1 MMSLQEQNQIINTT
15 ALKSKKKKCIFGTSA
30 NPPTKAHRNIITFL
44 ASLNEFDEILV
55 LPVFEHMF
63 EQKRC
68 DSKGNMSVNVS
79 SFEDRLAMAQLN
91 FSCISTSVV
100 VSDMER
106 QCFYHSMKENGQKR
120 QRAGTAE
127 LLDFMK
133 MNDKICG
140 DIVEYCLV
148 LGSDTFI
155 DLMDYKW
162 ERSKDVI
169 DNVEGRFL
177 VISRQLKFP
186 GEQVLHHEL
195 LEKKVDL
202 LNQNFY
208 GFNKPNARVF
218 NVPDV
223 NGVSSTDARLTVNEA
238 VLKQI
243 LEPAI
248 FRYVKQNK
256 LYAFSSV
263 GGALP

>member
-1 MMSLQEQNQIINTT
+1 MNLQDNHINSG
-15 ALKSKKKKCIFGTSA
+15 ARKSKKKKCIFGTSA
-30 NPPTKAHRNIITFL
+30 NPPTKAHRNIIAFL
-44 ASLNEFDEILV
+44 ASLHEFDEILV
-55 LPVFEHMF
+55 LPVYEHMF

-68 DSKGNMSVNVS
+68 DSMGKMSVNNS

-91 FSCISTSVV
+91 FSSISTSIV

-106 QCFYHSMKENGQKR
+106 QCCYHAMKENGQNG

-133 MNDKICG
+133 TNDKISG
-140 DIVEYCLV
+140 DVVEYSLA

-155 DLMDYKW
+155 DLMDHKW
-162 ERSKDVI
+162 KRSKDVI
-169 DNVEGRFL
+169 DNVEGRLF

-186 GEQVLHHEL
+186 GEQVLYHEQ

-202 LNQNFY
+202 LNQNFCT
-208 GFNKPNARVF
+208 FNKPRARVF
-218 NVPDV
+218 YIPDIT
-223 NGVSSTDARLTVNEA
+223 GVSSTDARLTVNEA
-238 VLKQI
+238 TLNQI

-248 FRYVKQNK
+248 LRYIKLNK

-263 GGALP
+263 GEA

>member
-120 QRAGTAE
+120 QRAG
-127 LLDFMK
+127 
-133 MNDKICG
+133 

-218 NVPDV
+218 NVPDI

>member
-1 MMSLQEQNQIINTT
+1 MMSLQENQLNTT

-30 NPPTKAHRNIITFL
+30 NPPTKAHRNIIAFL

-55 LPVFEHMF
+55 LPVYEHMF
-63 EQKRC
+63 QQKRC
-68 DSKGNMSVNVS
+68 DSNGKMSVNIS

-106 QCFYHSMKENGQKR
+106 QCFYHAMEENGQKG

-140 DIVEYCLV
+140 DVVEYCLV

-169 DNVEGRFL
+169 SNVEGRFL
-177 VISRQLKFP
+177 VISRHLKFP
-186 GEQVLHHEL
+186 GEQVLYHKL

-202 LNQNFY
+202 LNQNFC
-208 GFNKPNARVF
+208 GCSKPNARVF
-218 NVPDV
+218 HVPDI

-238 VLKQI
+238 VLNKI

-248 FRYVKQNK
+248 LRYVKHNK

-263 GGALP
+263 SGALP